1 MGFLRKIGRKF
12 KKGMKK
18 LFSSK
23 IGAFVG
29 GVAISMMLGPL
40 VSRAWNGLK
49 SVTGFGQKAVT
60 QAAVDTASTQAATA
74 VAQTGSAT
82 TSQIASGTDALSKKL
97 TSITGGTSPQ
107 STVLKTSSSTLESK
121 IAGAFN
127 KGSGLG
133 NNALDF
139 TTNLSEGVVS
149 GNIPLKINTSVTGS
163 LNDVLD
169 YSNTG
174 KMFNEKLSAY
184 KKFTNPAKTTAT
196 SKTPM
201 FGDGN
206 LLKDIK
212 QNFKDIP
219 SKVTNF
225 KDGEFIP
232 DAISG
237 IVNTGLQSAIFGQEE
252 EDMGGYGRVA
262 SMPVGTSPQS
272 AVLSDLTSQY
282 SYQTGT
288 SVPTFNF
295 QNLSQ
300 QTLYG
305 TGSSQFMGNI
315 YQPIDLA
322 DILPVTDTRTLR

>member
-23 IGAFVG
+23 IGAFIG

-49 SVTGFGQKAVT
+49 SVAGFGQKAVT
-60 QAAVDTASTQAATA
+60 QATVNTASTQAATTA
-74 VAQTGSAT
+74 AQTGSAT

-107 STVLKTSSSTLESK
+107 SAVLKTSSSTLESK

-163 LNDVLD
+163 INDVLD

-174 KMFNEKLSAY
+174 DMFTEKLSSY
-184 KKFTNPAKTTAT
+184 KKFTNPTKTTAT

-237 IVNTGLQSAIFGQEE
+237 AVQSGIQNLMVGKE

>member
-1 MGFLRKIGRKF
+1 MGFLRKIGRKA
-12 KKGMKK
+12 KKGIKK

-23 IGAFVG
+23 IGSFLG
-29 GVAISMMLGPL
+29 GMAISMMLGPL

-49 SVTGFGQKAVT
+49 GVAGFGQKAASV
-60 QAAVDTASTQAATA
+60 AAEKAATQVA
-74 VAQTGSAT
+74 VETATKAT
-82 TSQIASGTDALSKKL
+82 TSQIATGTDALTKKL
-97 TSITGGTSPQ
+97 TSLTGSNSSSLAASQTSGKALEIGTSEIAKKGFQ
-107 STVLKTSSSTLESK
+107 ESIK
-121 IAGAFN
+121 KVGNAF
-127 KGSGLG
+127 
-133 NNALDF
+133 DF
-139 TTNLSEGVVS
+139 TNMLSEGVTS
-149 GNIPLKINTSVTGS
+149 GNIPLGINTTVSGS
-163 LNDVLD
+163 LEDEMTKAIQLN
-169 YSNTG
+169 
-174 KMFNEKLSAY
+174 K
-184 KKFTNPAKTTAT
+184 
-196 SKTPM
+196 SKIAGVKPK

-232 DAISG
+232 DAIGG

-295 QNLSQ
+295 QNLAQ

>member
-23 IGAFVG
+23 IGAFIG

-49 SVTGFGQKAVT
+49 SVAGFGQKAVT
-60 QAAVDTASTQAATA
+60 QATVNTASTQAATTA
-74 VAQTGSAT
+74 AQTGSAT

-107 STVLKTSSSTLESK
+107 SAVLKTSSSTLESK

-163 LNDVLD
+163 INDVLD

-174 KMFNEKLSAY
+174 DMFTEKLSSY
-184 KKFTNPAKTTAT
+184 KKFTNPTKTTAT

-237 IVNTGLQSAIFGQEE
+237 AVQSGIKNLMVGKE

-305 TGSSQFMGNI
+305 TGSSQFIGNI

>member
-1 MGFLRKIGRKF
+1 MGFLRKIGRKA
-12 KKGMKK
+12 KKGIKK

-23 IGAFVG
+23 IGSFLG
-29 GVAISMMLGPL
+29 GMAISMMLGPL

-49 SVTGFGQKAVT
+49 GVAGFGQKAASV
-60 QAAVDTASTQAATA
+60 AAEKAATQVA
-74 VAQTGSAT
+74 VETATKAT
-82 TSQIASGTDALSKKL
+82 TSQIATGTDALTKKL
-97 TSITGGTSPQ
+97 TSLTGSNSSSLAASQTSGKALEIGTSEIAKKGFQ
-107 STVLKTSSSTLESK
+107 ESIK
-121 IAGAFN
+121 KVGNAF
-127 KGSGLG
+127 
-133 NNALDF
+133 DF
-139 TTNLSEGVVS
+139 TNMLSEGVTS
-149 GNIPLKINTSVTGS
+149 GNIPLGINTTVSGS
-163 LNDVLD
+163 LEDVMRYID
-169 YSNTG
+169 TG
-174 KMFNEKLSAY
+174 DMFTPEMTKAIQLNK
-184 KKFTNPAKTTAT
+184 
-196 SKTPM
+196 SKIAGVKPK

-232 DAISG
+232 DAIGG

>member
-12 KKGMKK
+12 KKGIKK

-23 IGAFVG
+23 IGAFIG

-49 SVTGFGQKAVT
+49 SVAGFGQKAVT
-60 QAAVDTASTQAATA
+60 QATVNTASTQAATA
-74 VAQTGSAT
+74 AAQTGSAT

-107 STVLKTSSSTLESK
+107 SAVLKTSSSTLESK

-139 TTNLSEGVVS
+139 TNKLSEGVVS

-163 LNDVLD
+163 INDVLD

-174 KMFNEKLSAY
+174 DMFTEKLSSY
-184 KKFTNPAKTTAT
+184 KKFTNPTKTTAT

-237 IVNTGLQSAIFGQEE
+237 AVHTGLKMLMVGKE